1 MGDPPMLVVTLLLL
15 ALLVV
20 ALVYG
25 VRIYNGLVSLR
36 ENVRKAWA
44 NIDVLLTQR
53 HDELPKLVET
63 CKRYMAYERET
74 LERVMQARAAVFRA
88 QGAGDVTAL
97 GAAEEQLRAGL
108 GRLFAVAENYP
119 ELKADA
125 SFRHLQARI
134 TELEEAIA
142 DRRELYNESVN
153 LNNIRLQTFPDLIVA
168 RQFDFKQASLL
179 EFAEEQRRDVDLGR
193 LFG

>member
-1 MGDPPMLVVTLLLL
+1 MLIVSLLFL
-15 ALLVV
+15 ALLFVV
-20 ALVYG
+20 ATYG
-25 VRIYNGLVSLR
+25 VRIYNGLVALR

-53 HDELPKLVET
+53 HEELPKLVET
-63 CKRYMAYERET
+63 CKRYMAYEQET

-88 QGAGDVTAL
+88 QAQGDVTAL

-125 SFRHLQARI
+125 GFRHLQGRI

-153 LNNIRLQTFPDLIVA
+153 LNNIRIQTFPDLVVA
-168 RQFDFKQASLL
+168 RLFEFKSASLL
-179 EFAEEQRRDVDLGR
+179 EFTEEQRRDVDLGK
-193 LFG
+193 LFA